1 MWRISALGVLVT
13 VLVAVADVAAH
24 DVVQS
29 VWNEVDAGRGTAAE
43 DALRVLRAV
52 PLTQLSAA
60 QRRSV
65 KRRILAVFGLDHA
78 PPTPSR
84 GSVAVAEYMLA
95 LYRGGSDPHHDEDD
109 GPSTSSSDDSGLLAS
124 NWLQLSSADTV
135 ISFANQG
142 QWPINFNFRI
152 SAKEQDENTVNH
164 SS

>member
-1 MWRISALGVLVT
+1 MSALGVLVT

-95 LYRGGSDPHHDEDD
+95 LYRGGSDHEVDD
-109 GPSTSSSDDSGLLAS
+109 GPSMSSSDDSGLLAS
-124 NWLQLSSADTV
+124 NWPQLSSADTV
-135 ISFANQG
+135 ISFTNQG

-152 SAKEQDENTVNH
+152 SAKSRMKTLSTIAADMII
-164 SS
+164 